1 MARDDGWEA
10 LYLSVPTP
18 LKKRMQAAADAD
30 GRKLSKWVE
39 RLIADHF
46 AEEDLK
52 CETSSSATD
61 LVYAACV
68 SSLSRRSSK
77 SVPNT
82 TNTTDTTM
90 D

>member
-1 MARDDGWEA
+1 MARDDGWSA

-18 LKKRMQAAADAD
+18 LRDRIQAAADAD
-30 GRKLSKWVE
+30 GRKISKWVE
-39 RLIADHF
+39 RLITDHF
-46 AEEDLK
+46 AEVDRK
-52 CETSSSATD
+52 CGTSSLATD
-61 LVYAACV
+61 SVYAACV
-68 SSLSRRSSK
+68 YSLSRQSSK